1 MKHKLINFDRIVN
14 NLIVHNLLINFHNR
28 ENKFGIQK
36 NISESKKQNKR
47 NWEKKY
53 RIEKKMKADKNI
65 SGLRKKIQ
73 NREKYFRK
81 LFQNWE
87 VFCYKNRGKIFGT
100 ESFYNI
106 FAY

>member
-36 NISESKKQNKR
+36 NISESKKKKKR

-87 VFCYKNRGKIFGT
+87 VFCYKNREKIFGT